1 MARMTVPSPRAR
13 RIATP
18 SWLDLRLVAG
28 VVLVLACVVVGAL
41 VVSRASDTHPVVMVT
56 RDLAAGSVLT
66 PDDLAITQA
75 QLPDDGHGVYLTTL
89 DDAVHRE
96 LVRTLSKGELLPAVA
111 IHPVA
116 EHTTLTM
123 PLDPG
128 AAPDLRTGQRIEVWV
143 STPGCASSVLLAAV
157 TVQGVRVDNG
167 GSFTTGTGG
176 QNVVISVGRA
186 LADRV
191 VSALAI
197 NDVQLRAGILAGS
210 DSSAAPDD
218 PAGATLPDLTPCAGP
233 SAGR

>member
-1 MARMTVPSPRAR
+1 MTAASPRPR

-18 SWLDLRLVAG
+18 SWLDLRLVTG
-28 VVLVLACVVVGAL
+28 VVLVLASVVVGAL
-41 VVSRASDTHPVVMVT
+41 VFSRASDTHPVVVVT

-66 PDDLAITQA
+66 PDDLAITRV
-75 QLPDDGHGVYLTTL
+75 QLPAGGHGVYLSTV
-89 DDAVHRE
+89 DDALHRE
-96 LVRTLSKGELLPAVA
+96 LVRTLAKGELLPAAA
-111 IHPVA
+111 IHA
-116 EHTTLTM
+116 AAARTTLTV

-143 STPGCASSVLLAAV
+143 STPTCASSVLLAAV
-157 TVQGVRVDNG
+157 TVQAVRVDSG

-176 QNVVISVGRA
+176 QNVVISVGRP

-197 NDVQLRAGILAGS
+197 NDVHLRAGVLAGS
-210 DSSAAPDD
+210 ESNAAPDD
-218 PAGATLPDLTPCAGP
+218 PVGPTLPDLAPCATR